1 MRRPV
6 VRRVGPTWAA
16 DLAAAALTLAAFAL
30 RLYRLNQQS
39 LTGDEAFSM
48 LAAQR
53 WLAGQMD
60 LYGAG
65 SVESTP
71 PLHYLALHLWVL
83 AAGASEFSGRYLSV
97 AAGTLLVPTI
107 YRLGAALGGRRLGL
121 AAGLLA
127 AANPFLI
134 LYSQTARAY
143 SLVAWLSV
151 LSALSLVRLL
161 RAEPIGPSPAGRK
174 WPRGAKGA
182 GGLGPA
188 IPYLAVTL
196 LALYTHTFAALLLVF
211 HNAAYLVWPGR
222 RVPLRTWLAGQALL
236 VALYLP
242 WALRSLFLAAAPA
255 EMWLERGEAP
265 RLLYRVLVAFTLGR
279 SDYPTSQALPL
290 VAVGALLFALGALAG
305 LRSGKVLGGRA
316 AAAYLLAP
324 LAAATLVSLRTP
336 LLRDRFLIPLLPGY
350 LLGVAAGADFLWRR
364 RAVVGAAAVLLTLA
378 PAVFAL
384 PAYYRTVQFAS
395 VADVRRLQ
403 AHLRTAAKEGAAA
416 VVNLPAT
423 DPYFQYYDLGMPTY
437 FISDARPGERER
449 GLPALRDVVAQHR
462 EIWLVPFAYGDEG
475 NRFVERELNATAYKT
490 EESWFGHIRLARYA
504 VAEAGAGVRRPVDAT
519 FLHAT
524 GKIRLV
530 GYSLAPE
537 MPTPGGVLSLTLY
550 WQADGPTA
558 KPYTVFTHLD
568 DAQGAT
574 RSQRDSEPA
583 GGQRP
588 TTGWRAG
595 EEIADNYGL
604 PLPDNLA
611 PGEYRLEVGF
621 YQLQEGTRLLLPNG
635 ENRLVLATVR
645 VGAR

>member
-1 MRRPV
+1 VRRPV

-121 AAGLLA
+121 AAALLA

-143 SLVAWLSV
+143 SLVAWLSA
-151 LSALSLVRLL
+151 LSALFLFRLL
-161 RAEPIGPSPAGRK
+161 GAAPASPSPWG
-174 WPRGAKGA
+174 KGA

-196 LALYTHTFAALLLVF
+196 LALYAHTFAAFLLVF

-222 RVPLRTWLAGQALL
+222 RVPLRRWVAGQALL

-265 RLLYRVLVAFTLGR
+265 RLLYRVFVAFTLGR

-290 VAVGALLFALGALAG
+290 VAVGALFFALGALAG
-305 LRSGKVLGGRA
+305 LRSGKALGGRA

-350 LLGVAAGADFLWRR
+350 LLGVAAGADVLWRR

-384 PAYYRTVQFAS
+384 PSYYRTVQFAS

-403 AHLRTAAKEGAAA
+403 AHLRASAKEGAVA

-449 GLPALRDVVAQHR
+449 GLSALRDVVGQHR

-475 NRFVERELNATAYKT
+475 DRFVERELNATAYKT
-490 EESWFGHIRLARYA
+490 EEDWFGHIRLARYA
-504 VAEAGAGVRRPVDAT
+504 VAGVGGGVRRPADAT
-519 FLHAT
+519 FLHAA

-537 MPTPGGVLSLTLY
+537 APTPGGVLSLTLY
-550 WQADGPTA
+550 WQPDGPTA

-568 DAQGAT
+568 DAQGVT

-604 PLPDNLA
+604 PLPDDLA

-635 ENRLVLATVR
+635 ENRLVLATVS